1 MTDFPSIP
9 DWLTQLQ
16 AGDAN
21 AIQEVWAAF
30 AEKLLSVATSSLQ
43 SSTRGHATDGEDVL
57 VSVFESVWE
66 ASRKGRLKDIKNID
80 ELLWLLLAMTRRKC
94 IDHTRRNNA
103 IRRGGGRQIYSLND
117 AEAFFAE
124 IVITPPDPR
133 YALDFNEHYL
143 WILDQL
149 PGEILKEIT
158 VRRIEGNSTDEIA
171 ADLRIAPS
179 TVQRKLKIIR
189 RIFKEKLQNG

>member
-1 MTDFPSIP
+1 MTDIPSIP

-21 AIQEVWAAF
+21 AIQKVWAVF

-43 SSTRGHATDGEDVL
+43 VSTRGHVTDGEDIL

-66 ASRKGRLKDIKNID
+66 ASRKGRLKDLKNID

-94 IDHTRRNNA
+94 IDHTRHNNA
-103 IRRGGGRQIYSLND
+103 IRRGGGRQIYSLSD

-124 IVITPPDPR
+124 IVTIPPDPR
-133 YALDFNEHYL
+133 YAIDLNEHYL
-143 WILDQL
+143 WILEQL
-149 PGEILKEIT
+149 PGKILKEIA
-158 VRRIEGNSTDEIA
+158 VRRIEGDSTDEIA
-171 ADLRIAPS
+171 ADLQIAPS

-189 RIFKEKLQNG
+189 RIFKENLENG